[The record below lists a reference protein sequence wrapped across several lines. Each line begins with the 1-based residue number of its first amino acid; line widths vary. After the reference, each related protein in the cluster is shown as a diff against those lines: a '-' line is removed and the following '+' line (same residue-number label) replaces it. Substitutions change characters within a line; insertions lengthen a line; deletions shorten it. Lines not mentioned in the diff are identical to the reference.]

1 MPIQRSKMKKPYG
14 QSNSRKSFHQKLGQ
28 IARKLIF
35 VSVFIKLLIFKL
47 QWSEAASLLSNI
59 PYTAF
64 VTFAVIRVDVDPCAT
79 FPYSK
84 CKVTDSAC
92 ITIEKFRLEGVS
104 GIHLVQ
110 TCSKQ
115 LCIRGTNIQV
125 GNLETS
131 CLSLNDQYDLRK
143 PA

>member
-59 PYTAF
+59 PYTAL

-115 LCIRGTNIQV
+115 LCIRGTKIQV
-125 GNLETS
+125 GNLKT
-131 CLSLNDQYDLRK
+131 
-143 PA
+143 PAA